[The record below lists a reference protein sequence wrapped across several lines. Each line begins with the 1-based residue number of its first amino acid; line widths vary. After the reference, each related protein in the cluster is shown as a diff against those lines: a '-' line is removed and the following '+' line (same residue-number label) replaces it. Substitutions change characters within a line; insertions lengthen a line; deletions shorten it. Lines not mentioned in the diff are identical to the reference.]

1 MIVIGHRGVCG
12 HEPENTLRSFQKAI
26 DMKLEMIEFDV
37 HCCGTGE
44 VVVIHDFTL
53 EGTTNGKGN
62 VSDISLE
69 ELKKLDAGKGEKVPT
84 LKETIAFIDRR
95 IKLNIELKGPNT
107 ALKVLEL
114 IEWAV
119 NELAYDYSHFLVS
132 SFNHR
137 ELMSIKSKNPE
148 VEIGF
153 LYYGIPTDLGKSGKE
168 NNAYSIHISDEFY
181 SKEFVDA
188 AKSMELKVFV
198 YTIND
203 QELLN
208 KFNHIN
214 IDGFFSSYPDKF
226 I

>member
-69 ELKKLDAGKGEKVPT
+69 ELQKLDAGKGEKVPT
-84 LKETIAFIDRR
+84 LKETIAFIDKK

-137 ELMSIKSKNPE
+137 ELMSIKGKNPK

-153 LYYGIPTDLGKSGKE
+153 LYYGIPADLGKSAKE

-181 SKEFVDA
+181 SKELVDT
-188 AKSMELKVFV
+188 AKSMGLKVFV